1 MTLLLAASKSIGTGF
16 PGVGTMWACLVFGGG
31 GAGRIREVPKGRG
44 VGTAVQWVEVKASFA
59 ARFWSTVLAMLYHSS
74 GFALEG
80 LPLDMV
86 ATAFWIWGFRPLQ
99 NLTTIVFGSE

>member
-1 MTLLLAASKSIGTGF
+1 MTLFLVASKSIGTGLL
-16 PGVGTMWACLVFGGG
+16 GVRTMWACSAFRGGG
-31 GAGRIREVPKGRG
+31 TERIREVPKGWG
-44 VGTAVQWVEVKASFA
+44 AVTAVRWMEVKASFA

-74 GFALEG
+74 GFASEG

-99 NLTTIVFGSE
+99 NLTTIVFGSD

>member
-1 MTLLLAASKSIGTGF
+1 MTLFLVASKSIGTEF
-16 PGVGTMWACLVFGGG
+16 LGVGIMWACPVFGGG
-31 GAGRIREVPKGRG
+31 GAGWIREVPKGQG
-44 VGTAVQWVEVKASFA
+44 AGTAVRWVDVKASFA
-59 ARFWSTVLAMLYHSS
+59 AQFLSTILAMLYHSS

-86 ATAFWIWGFRPLQ
+86 ATAFWIWGFRPLR

>member
-1 MTLLLAASKSIGTGF
+1 MTLFFAASKSIGTRL
-16 PGVGTMWACLVFGGG
+16 PGVRTMWACPVFGGG
-31 GAGRIREVPKGRG
+31 GTGWIREVPKGRG
-44 VGTAVQWVEVKASFA
+44 VGTAVRWVEVKASFA
-59 ARFWSTVLAMLYHSS
+59 AQFWSTVLAMLYHSS
-74 GFALEG
+74 GFASEG